1 MKCANGGDRLAITM
15 KAARVNANLTQKEAA
30 KALDISKN
38 TLMNY
43 ERGRSVP
50 KVDMARKMAALY
62 GLAVSDIIFFTK

>member
-1 MKCANGGDRLAITM
+1 M

>member
-1 MKCANGGDRLAITM
+1 MAITM

-30 KALDISKN
+30 KALNISKN
-38 TLMNY
+38 TLVNY

-62 GLAVSDIIFFTK
+62 GLAVSDIIFFAN

>member
-1 MKCANGGDRLAITM
+1 MAITM

-30 KALDISKN
+30 KALNISKN
-38 TLMNY
+38 TLLNY

-62 GLAVSDIIFFTK
+62 GLAVSDIIFFTN